1 MVLFVHQTTTMEKI
15 RHGRGNISDLS
26 HMCLSERFQYFNN
39 RTYRFYKA
47 HGAKDNHFKARL
59 CEMFLNDY
67 HEQEKLL
74 KQEHTRNNQQL
85 QDEIDDEL
93 TELQIEENFTFLGI
107 KNKQNRFI
115 KVRPNEFADII
126 KLDKWKKYFERIQKD
141 ELFDAKITYT
151 TADGCKFDYK
161 RVAI

>member
-1 MVLFVHQTTTMEKI
+1 
-15 RHGRGNISDLS
+15 
-26 HMCLSERFQYFNN
+26 
-39 RTYRFYKA
+39 
-47 HGAKDNHFKARL
+47 
-59 CEMFLNDY
+59 MFLNDY
-67 HEQEKLL
+67 HEQERLL

-141 ELFDAKITYT
+141 ELFEAKITYT